1 MSAFPLTIVTLD
13 GSVFEG
19 MAEKLFCRTIGGDI
33 GILARHIDF
42 CTALGM
48 GDAHV
53 VFEDGSVRHAACM
66 GGLVTVL
73 HGEVRLIATTWE
85 WAETID
91 KARAEASRA
100 RAEKLL
106 SQDDLNDRQRELAKA
121 RLKRALVRSSVAK

>member
-1 MSAFPLTIVTLD
+1 
-13 GSVFEG
+13 